1 MLTAMSWSDR
11 TFPGRDL
18 VVMKQLHL
26 LQFVCSAVI
35 VFFFISPGLAQ
46 SGASYTAQ
54 RRIDTIT
61 VDGRLTE
68 ASWANAV
75 NCSIFT
81 IWDGSPAPAAL
92 QTSAKMVWDD
102 QYLFIAFNA
111 KDPDVYATYVGR
123 DVRCWDQDNFEVF
136 VTVPGTTG
144 YVEAEGSPTGAI
156 WDGFWT
162 NVGVGGASY
171 TMTNLQVGGYVSGT
185 LNNSADQDVG
195 FTSEIRLPFSDIY
208 QVSGGHPTNG
218 TQLRLNLNRINWN
231 TPVVQGGA
239 GASGSRTYHTWS
251 PMPGSKADFHQPNKF
266 GTVTFSTN
274 PVPAPTWKFTGGTF
288 SDNKLVLSGVGHT
301 GGTYCVLVSTNAAL
315 ATTHWTR
322 IATNTFDSVTGQ
334 FRFTN
339 TIAPVSP
346 QLFYRL
352 QSP

>member
-1 MLTAMSWSDR
+1 MRWSDNKS
-11 TFPGRDL
+11 PKHQL
-18 VVMKQLHL
+18 PVIKQIRFLG
-26 LQFVCSAVI
+26 FVCSTVI
-35 VFFFISPGLAQ
+35 MSFSMNPGLAQ

-54 RRIDTIT
+54 RRIDNIT

-75 NCSIFT
+75 SSSVFT

-92 QTSAKMVWDD
+92 QTTAKMVWDD
-102 QYLFIAFNA
+102 HYLFIGFNA

-195 FTSEIRLPFSDIY
+195 FTSEIRLPFADIY
-208 QVSGGHPTNG
+208 QGVPGGHPTNG

-231 TPVVQGGA
+231 TPVTPGGKGAA
-239 GASGSRTYHTWS
+239 GSDTYHTWS
-251 PMPGSKADFHQPNKF
+251 PLPGPKPAFHQPDKF

-301 GGTYCVLVSTNAAL
+301 GGIYCVLVSTNVLSAVAN
-315 ATTHWTR
+315 WTR

-339 TIAPVSP
+339 TIAPGNP
-346 QLFYRL
+346 HLFYRL